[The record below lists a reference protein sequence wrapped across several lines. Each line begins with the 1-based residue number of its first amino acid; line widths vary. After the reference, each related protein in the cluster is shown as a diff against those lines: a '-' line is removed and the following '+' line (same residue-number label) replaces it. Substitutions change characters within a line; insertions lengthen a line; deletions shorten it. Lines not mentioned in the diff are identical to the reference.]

1 MPHKGDL
8 PRHTVRSRE
17 DGRFVYTLSIV
28 VPIIGSAVMAWQFV
42 SRISDP
48 PKPVASVASPAVAP
62 RAEVP
67 RADVARAEVPRAAVE
82 KKVEASVIPTPP
94 VAAPAPAPAPR
105 EPVNTGTVREE
116 EKSRASVLAS
126 ASPELAQQIIF
137 SNRPIV
143 APVPTKE
150 VAEPRK
156 EASPPPAPVRRQASI
171 APEVKRPSAEASA
184 SSGAGRGASLADL
197 NSASVER
204 LNKLGVGLVGRAI
217 VRGRPYASTDDLVE
231 KRVLKRTA
239 FERIKDQV
247 TVD

>member
-1 MPHKGDL
+1 MHKGDL

-17 DGRFVYTLSIV
+17 DGRFVYTLFIV

-48 PKPVASVASPAVAP
+48 PKPVASVASSVVAP

-67 RADVARAEVPRAAVE
+67 RAEAPRAPVE

-94 VAAPAPAPAPR
+94 VAAPAPAPR
-105 EPVNTGTVREE
+105 EPANTGTVREE
-116 EKSRASVLAS
+116 EKPRASVLAS

-143 APVPTKE
+143 APAPAKE

-156 EASPPPAPVRRQASI
+156 EASPPPAPARRQASI
-171 APEVKRPSAEASA
+171 APEVKRPSAEPSA

-204 LNKLGVGLVGRAI
+204 LNKLGLGLVGRAI